1 MQFEVV
7 AEHLAFP
14 EEPRVMPDLDRISIV
29 VEILAAGRVTRLW
42 GEGRK
47 EVVAMTGGGP
57 NGAALGPDGAIYVC
71 NSGAIDPELGCHLDE
86 GPDAVGR
93 IERIDPAT
101 GTVERLYER
110 CGDITLGA
118 PNDLV
123 FDEAGGSG
131 SRILAKFD
139 RSREKAAF
147 VLYPTVLH
155 PCRVFG
161 RRAMAASSE
170 PSRTTGSACLRMEEP
185 SMSPI
190 LEPRE

>member
-14 EEPRVMPDLDRISIV
+14 EGPVVMPDGSIIV
-29 VEILAAGRVTRLW
+29 VEIAAGRVTRVW
-42 GEGRK
+42 GEGRT
-47 EVVAMTGGGP
+47 EVVAVTGGGP

-71 NSGAIDPELGCHLDE
+71 NSGAIDRELGCHLDE

-101 GTVERLYER
+101 GSVDRLYER

-123 FDEAGGSG
+123 FDRAGGCG
-131 SRILAKFD
+131 SRIL
-139 RSREKAAF
+139 EK
-147 VLYPTVLH
+147 
-155 PCRVFG
+155 FG
-161 RRAMAASSE
+161 RDPGARAASSTVNPTGP
-170 PSRTTGSACLRMEEP
+170 PSIWGSRPL
-185 SMSPI
+185 
-190 LEPRE
+190 

>member
-7 AEHLAFP
+7 AENLGFP
-14 EEPRVMPDLDRISIV
+14 EGPVVMPDGSIIV
-29 VEILAAGRVTRLW
+29 VEIAAGRVTRVW
-42 GEGRK
+42 GEGRT
-47 EVVAMTGGGP
+47 EVVAVTGGGP

-101 GTVERLYER
+101 GTVDRLYER

-123 FDEAGGSG
+123 FDGAGGVGLSG
-131 SRILAKFD
+131 RGKTVCVADPRTPRVIGFALAGPGELAPGTGVRGAPDK
-139 RSREKAAF
+139 
-147 VLYPTVLH
+147 VLATV
-155 PCRVFG
+155 P
-161 RRAMAASSE
+161 
-170 PSRTTGSACLRMEEP
+170 
-185 SMSPI
+185 
-190 LEPRE
+190 